1 MEPTVNEGAT
11 ESHDQ
16 DYGVLVYVVKFDK
29 EIRRH
34 L

>member
-1 MEPTVNEGAT
+1 MKGAT
-11 ESHDQ
+11 DSHDQ
-16 DYGVLVYVVKFDK
+16 DYGVLVFVVKFDK